1 MEMIPEPDWESLPG
15 ALLLSKGTTMLI
27 GETDSG
33 KSTLAKYLIQRLIS
47 EHIPVCLIDADVG
60 QSSLGLPGTICM
72 KPFFNEY
79 DLQSFFYENMSFV
92 GTINP
97 AKNILNIIA
106 TVKRMSDECRDIADI
121 SLIDTSGLVAGEIG
135 ERLKIGK
142 VRTLNASHIIAIQ
155 KQDELEHILSL
166 ISGATIH
173 RISVSK
179 NIKARPLSTRIRYRN
194 RKYDDYFY
202 KSEMNS
208 FILYSHDAMF
218 CYKDQLF
225 TIKDGVF
232 TKDTV
237 IGLNGDGNT
246 MALGILED
254 ISDNSITFSSPLNS
268 LKNINRVIFSDITY
282 PKEQRSPEK
291 QEKEGSIKRLPIQNK

>member
-1 MEMIPEPDWESLPG
+1 MELIPEPDWESLPG

-33 KSTLAKYLIQRLIS
+33 KSTLAKYLVQRLIS
-47 EHIPVCLIDADVG
+47 QHLPVCLIDADVG

-79 DLQSFFYENMSFV
+79 DLQSFFYKKMSFV

-142 VRTLNASHIIAIQ
+142 VGALNPSHIIALQ
-155 KQDELEHILSL
+155 KQIELEHILSL
-166 ISGATIH
+166 IPGANIH
-173 RISVSK
+173 RISLSK
-179 NIKARPLSTRIRYRN
+179 DIKATPLSSRLQYRK
-194 RKYDDYFY
+194 RKYDDYFH
-202 KSEMNS
+202 KPEMND
-208 FILYSHDAMF
+208 FILYTRDAMF
-218 CYKDQLF
+218 CYKDKLLNGEDR
-225 TIKDGVF
+225 IF
-232 TKDTV
+232 TKDTL
-237 IGLNGDGNT
+237 IGLNSDDNT
-246 MALGILED
+246 IALGILQD
-254 ISDNSITFSSPLNS
+254 ISDNSITFSSPLIS
-268 LKNINRVIFSDITY
+268 LKQINRVIFGDITY
-282 PKEQRSPEK
+282 SREQGCTEK
-291 QEKEGSIKRLPIQNK
+291 KRKKRA